1 MRQVILNIDEN
12 RYMLFLQFL
21 QTLQYVQV
29 VRAEGTLPNNQQPKP
44 RYDFS
49 DLTGQLEW
57 KGDAIAEQ
65 RRLRNEW

>member
-12 RYMLFLQFL
+12 RYMVFLQFL

-29 VRAEGTLPNNQQPKP
+29 VRAQGTLPNAQRPKI

-49 DLTGQLEW
+49 DLTGKLEW